1 MSTREDSVATQAA
14 EVGLLGATSTPMSP
28 AGREKPPAAA
38 GVGAAQNTAV
48 EITRMPQILET
59 PLTQKQDADNL
70 KVVLRTEK
78 YEGEKKADKAKSPKK
93 ASISAELTQAKA
105 TAPKRKRKAKD
116 ALVPKQKSGA
126 ASKKKMK
133 HAGNNKRGEKAVQGP
148 GKKNLKSQRESEKT
162 GRWTEVEHE
171 AFKQGLE
178 LYGKE
183 WVKVAELVGSRSVV
197 QTRTHA
203 QKYFQ
208 RLLKVAN
215 MDKLGIVSKDLSAG
229 KRSAPSTAKVAQ
241 GGGGNGAVKKEP
253 TSAVPKVS
261 PGSLALLARTSAGA
275 EGIKKLSDE
284 AKYLELAMSGT
295 ASSSRATKDK
305 ESNTTGKSKPVKKV
319 GAREKGE
326 RGNVFE
332 GRKKRKSTVA
342 RPKPVLHGLHAIGSG
357 GTGVLDGTPGTPWGS
372 QVESLRDRAFK
383 KKKKNNQGKAV
394 ERSVNLIGANAAAQ
408 RPLRYPPKRTP
419 IHEAVLSGNLPR
431 LVKLLDEL
439 KKEDSRSKSSKM
451 SKSGEKLLG
460 TQISS
465 LIPRPLVHPPMPQ
478 SILEEAP
485 SIVSGISAAQSPD
498 ASVEAVVTTIVSKLA
513 TTVESV
519 ESDTASVSPAVPALS
534 PKNKKDLALKV
545 PNASM
550 AKQTETA
557 SMSTLVAV
565 NHPDMYGYTPLMVAA
580 ALDAEYVRSRTQLK
594 MDDAKMVPLKMC
606 EVLVQHKA
614 SCKYTDRQG
623 YNALHWAA
631 ARGNTVLLPY
641 LLKHGCPIDAQAID
655 GNTALH
661 LASCEGRVESVQYLV
676 DRNANIYLRNKYCKT
691 SIDLAATELPVETL
705 TQRKSTERL
714 REEIR
719 NVLYK
724 SNAALRTLLV
734 HHEECQQHKPRKS
747 DEWEHPE
754 RIEIILKE
762 IEGTKLFNPAA
773 MLEHTTSFDRATVK
787 ELLRVHSAQ
796 YIRFIHDLSM
806 QVTKDG
812 AVIPFT
818 PKVQKSIGKIPDAET
833 KEEDICDTSFSRGS
847 LPAARRAVG
856 AVCHAIDRVLSGK
869 NRNAFCTVRPPGHH
883 AGTNGLL
890 KNATSCGFCIFNNV
904 AVGAMHA
911 LEHHG
916 LERVAIIDFDV
927 HHGNGTEEIIG
938 SLQDP
943 NKIFFFSAHLFDRT
957 KSYEFYPGTG
967 KTDILSRNV
976 INVPMKPLW
985 RRDACS
991 SGSFMTSS
999 LSRRR
1004 VARPGVA
1011 RSGRAYFRQIV
1022 AEKLLPALRAYNP
1035 EIILLSSGFD
1045 GSEDD
1050 VGNCNHSIGARSCC
1064 GLDLKPVDYFW
1075 ATAKVQEVASIC
1087 CDGKLV
1093 SVLEGGYGQ
1102 YVRQRLERKNL
1113 ANCVVA
1119 HVAALVDHE
1128 NMPLFLNDD
1137 DSSGEEDED
1146 DSDSSLEDSP
1156 PLPTYADSAGL
1167 K

>member
-1 MSTREDSVATQAA
+1 MSNREASMATQ
-14 EVGLLGATSTPMSP
+14 EVGASSIPQAMSP
-28 AGREKPPAAA
+28 AGREKPSPAG
-38 GVGAAQNTAV
+38 GVGAARDTV
-48 EITRMPQILET
+48 EEILPRTPQPVET
-59 PLTQKQDADNL
+59 PLVQKQDVANL
-70 KVVLRTEK
+70 KVVLATEK
-78 YEGEKKADKAKSPKK
+78 YEGEKIAGKAKNPKK
-93 ASISAELTQAKA
+93 TSVSAELSQAKS
-105 TAPKRKRKAKD
+105 TAPKRKRKAND
-116 ALVPKQKSGA
+116 ALVPKQNSGA
-126 ASKKKMK
+126 TSKKKK
-133 HAGNNKRGEKAVQGP
+133 ETGKNTRGEKAVQGP
-148 GKKNLKSQRESEKT
+148 GKKNLAEKT

-183 WVKVAELVGSRSVV
+183 WIKVAELVGSRSVV

-215 MDKLGIVSKDLSAG
+215 VDKMGVISEDSSAE
-229 KRSAPSTAKVAQ
+229 KRSATSAAKVGEKNN
-241 GGGGNGAVKKEP
+241 GGVKKES

-261 PGSLALLARTSAGA
+261 PASLALLARTSAGA
-275 EGIKKLSDE
+275 GGIKTLSGE

-295 ASSSRATKDK
+295 ASLSRATKDK
-305 ESNTTGKSKPVKKV
+305 ESSATGKSKTVKKV
-319 GAREKGE
+319 GAREKSE
-326 RGNVFE
+326 STKVSE
-332 GRKKRKSTVA
+332 GRKKRKSTEA

-357 GTGVLDGTPGTPWGS
+357 GAVFFDGAPGTPWGS

-383 KKKKNNQGKAV
+383 KKKTKNQGKAV
-394 ERSVNLIGANAAAQ
+394 VGRDVNLIRANAAAQ

-419 IHEAVLSGNLPR
+419 VHEAVLSGNVPR
-431 LVKLLDEL
+431 LVKVLDEL
-439 KKEDSRSKSSKM
+439 EKEDLRSKSSKM
-451 SKSGEKLLG
+451 CKSREKLSG

-478 SILEEAP
+478 TILEETPAVAP
-485 SIVSGISAAQSPD
+485 GIPAAQSPD
-498 ASVEAVVTTIVSKLA
+498 ASVEGVVTTSVSKLA
-513 TTVESV
+513 TTVESA
-519 ESDTASVSPAVPALS
+519 EKDIASVSPAVSAS
-534 PKNKKDLALKV
+534 NPKNNKDLVLKV

-550 AKQTETA
+550 AKQAETVL
-557 SMSTLVAV
+557 MSTLVAV

-580 ALDAEYVRSRTQLK
+580 ALDGEYVRSRTQLK

-614 SCKYTDRQG
+614 SFKYTDHQG
-623 YNALHWAA
+623 YNVLHWAA
-631 ARGNTVLLPY
+631 ARGNTVLIPY

-691 SIDLAATELPVETL
+691 PLDLAATELPVETL

-719 NVLYK
+719 NVFYK

-734 HHEECQQHKPRKS
+734 HHEECQQHTPRKS

-762 IEGTKLFNPAA
+762 IEGTKLFNPATV
-773 MLEHTTSFDRATVK
+773 LEHTTSFDRAPVK

-818 PKVQKSIGKIPDAET
+818 PKVQKSMGKIPDAET

-856 AVCHAIDRVLSGK
+856 AVCHAIDRVVSGK
-869 NRNAFCTVRPPGHH
+869 NRNAFCAVRPPGHH

-911 LEHHG
+911 LEHHK

-957 KSYEFYPGTG
+957 NSYEFYPGTG

-976 INVPMKPLW
+976 INAPMKPLW
-985 RRDACS
+985 RRDGCS
-991 SGSFMTSS
+991 SGSFTASS

-1004 VARPGVA
+1004 SARPNVA
-1011 RSGRAYFRQIV
+1011 RSGRAYFRRIV

-1064 GLDLKPVDYFW
+1064 GLDLRPVDYFW
-1075 ATAKVQEVASIC
+1075 AAAKVQEVASIC

-1137 DSSGEEDED
+1137 DSSGEEEED
-1146 DSDSSLEDSP
+1146 DSDSSSEDSP
-1156 PLPTYADSAGL
+1156 PLPTYANSAGL
-1167 K
+1167 KSFGR